1 MKVGDLV
8 RYKHNGRIG
17 ILLSINVE
25 RGVGWYRWGEA
36 DTHLVLWS
44 PSDTSTDRGPDRRAR
59 WYVAPNWIEP
69 FEPYW
74 ESHRHAKV
82 MKTDV

>member
-25 RGVGWYRWGEA
+25 RVSGLNRWGAA

-44 PSDTSTDRGPDRRAR
+44 PSGTSTDRGPDRRAT

-69 FEPYW
+69 FEPTW
-74 ESHRHAKV
+74 NASGMQR
-82 MKTDV
+82 

>member
-1 MKVGDLV
+1 MEVGDLV

-25 RGVGWYRWGEA
+25 RVCGLNRWGEA

-44 PSDTSTDRGPDRRAR
+44 PAGPTDKGPDRKVR

-69 FEPYW
+69 FEPRW
-74 ESHRHAKV
+74 KSSGMQR
-82 MKTDV
+82 